1 MGVEE
6 LPSSGN
12 KFTGSRMIV
21 PGVGLNTYR
30 VQKNDKFSIRRN
42 PFANSINASPTPR
55 HQLPHHQLPQQIL
68 LHQLLLQQ
76 TPQHQVL
83 RQQHHQSH

>member
-42 PFANSINASPTPR
+42 QFANSINASPTP
-55 HQLPHHQLPQQIL
+55 
-68 LHQLLLQQ
+68 
-76 TPQHQVL
+76 TPSFTPTNTPTPSVTPTPTP
-83 RQQHHQSH
+83 SPI

>member
-42 PFANSINASPTPR
+42 PFANSINASPTP
-55 HQLPHHQLPQQIL
+55 
-68 LHQLLLQQ
+68 
-76 TPQHQVL
+76 TPSITPTNTPTPSVTPTPTP
-83 RQQHHQSH
+83 SPI